1 MPAQWSPLDP
11 PLPHFPNSHWDS
23 LWGSSACLAVSRI
36 ALKSLRPL
44 LLITPDIR
52 SALIWQKALAFFAHE
67 EKYPIS
73 LFSDWETLPYDHFS
87 PHEDI
92 ISDRLLTLYRLPTL
106 QQGIVI
112 TSLPTLMHRLLPRSY
127 LEANTL
133 ILAEGDPLNLTIMSQ
148 RLAQAGYRSVQQVM
162 THGEWAV
169 RGAILDIYPMGS
181 RLPYRIELWDDT
193 VHTLRHFDPDTQ
205 RSTQKVSSIRLLPAR
220 EYPLTEAAI
229 IQFRQ
234 AWREKFTG
242 NPHTAPLYQQISRGE
257 AAQGVEYYLPLFYP
271 SLHTFFH
278 YLPHHTQVILPD
290 CLEKLAQ
297 SFYAEVQHR
306 FSERQYDILRPLC
319 PPNEVFLSVD
329 QLFHELNA
337 LHQIHLHTISS
348 KKTAIH
354 FSTEPLPNLL
364 VSHKATQALQHF
376 VTDFLKTKDARIL
389 FCANSLG
396 RRESLLNLLKTIS
409 LSPTVFPHWSAFL
422 ESKDPVGITIA
433 PLDEGWLLHSP
444 PLALITESQLFG
456 ELPTLQHRV
465 THRKTDIHAMIRDL
479 TELSIGAPVVHI
491 RHGVGRYQGLQ
502 TIITDQ
508 HEAEYLTLQYAG
520 DDKIY
525 VPVSS
530 LHLIHRYTGADAEHA
545 PLQKLGST
553 QWDTIKKKTSQ
564 RIRDVAAELLAIY
577 SQRAATPGYAF
588 SPPDDHY
595 HAFRRAF
602 PFEETPDQTE
612 AIENVIHDMIAPR
625 SMDRVICGDVGFG
638 KTEIAMQAAFLAVQ
652 NHKQVAV
659 LVPTTLLAEQ
669 HWHNFQDRFVD
680 WPVKIAAISRLRTLE
695 ERKQIL
701 RELSEGKIDILIGT
715 HKLLHNDISF
725 KDLGLLI
732 IDEEHRFGVQQKER
746 IKALRAHVDILML
759 TATPIPRTLNM
770 ALAGTRDLSIIATPP
785 LRRLSIK
792 TFVHEYTISLIREAI
807 LREIL
812 RGGQVYF
819 LHNDVVSMPATLQ
832 KWEKIIPE
840 ARIQIAHGQMRERAL
855 ERVMSDFYHQKF
867 NVLLCTTIIESGID
881 IPTANTIIID
891 QAHHFGLAELHQ
903 LRGRVGRSHHQAY
916 AYLFTPPQAV
926 LTEEAKKRLDALTT
940 LDTLGVGFQL
950 ATHDLEIRGAGELLG
965 TEQSGHMHA
974 VGFSLYLEWLNEA
987 VEALKTGQTLSFE
1000 KSLSSGVDIDLGI
1013 SALLPSDYVPD
1024 VHTRLL
1030 LYKKLAHCKDKKALE
1045 DFRAELIDR
1054 FGLIPKPAQYL
1065 LDYTEIQQIAAPL
1078 GIQKIEIGAHYGYF
1092 HFNESPT
1099 IQLSHLLRCISEQ
1112 PDLYRLQ
1119 QNNRLRFAIDTT
1131 DAEVRLSKVQQLLV
1145 LLA

>member
-1 MPAQWSPLDP
+1 
-11 PLPHFPNSHWDS
+11 
-23 LWGSSACLAVSRI
+23 
-36 ALKSLRPL
+36 
-44 LLITPDIR
+44 
-52 SALIWQKALAFFAHE
+52 
-67 EKYPIS
+67 
-73 LFSDWETLPYDHFS
+73 
-87 PHEDI
+87 
-92 ISDRLLTLYRLPTL
+92 
-106 QQGIVI
+106 
-112 TSLPTLMHRLLPRSY
+112 
-127 LEANTL
+127 
-133 ILAEGDPLNLTIMSQ
+133 
-148 RLAQAGYRSVQQVM
+148 
-162 THGEWAV
+162 
-169 RGAILDIYPMGS
+169 
-181 RLPYRIELWDDT
+181 
-193 VHTLRHFDPDTQ
+193 
-205 RSTQKVSSIRLLPAR
+205 
-220 EYPLTEAAI
+220 
-229 IQFRQ
+229 
-234 AWREKFTG
+234 
-242 NPHTAPLYQQISRGE
+242 
-257 AAQGVEYYLPLFYP
+257 
-271 SLHTFFH
+271 
-278 YLPHHTQVILPD
+278 
-290 CLEKLAQ
+290 
-297 SFYAEVQHR
+297 
-306 FSERQYDILRPLC
+306 
-319 PPNEVFLSVD
+319 
-329 QLFHELNA
+329 
-337 LHQIHLHTISS
+337 
-348 KKTAIH
+348 
-354 FSTEPLPNLL
+354 
-364 VSHKATQALQHF
+364 
-376 VTDFLKTKDARIL
+376 
-389 FCANSLG
+389 
-396 RRESLLNLLKTIS
+396 TIS